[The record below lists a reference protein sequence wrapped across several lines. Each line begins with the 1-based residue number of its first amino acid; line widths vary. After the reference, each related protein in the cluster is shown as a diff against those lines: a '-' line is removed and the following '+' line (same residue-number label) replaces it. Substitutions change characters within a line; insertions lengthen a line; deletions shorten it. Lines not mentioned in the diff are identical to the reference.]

1 MEAFVN
7 RPLLEL
13 RQVSQVYGSRR
24 VLDIPELGIREG
36 ELLAI
41 VGPNGSG
48 KSTLLRLIHLLEQA
62 SEGEILFDG
71 HPVPYPP
78 PLELRRQIAMVF
90 QKPLMLNGSVAGN
103 LRFPLRL
110 RRLPSSE
117 RLRQLAEL
125 LDLGPL
131 MQASARTL
139 SGGEAQRLALG
150 RALAIRPRLLLL
162 DEPTANLDPYN
173 VGKIE
178 AIMTAVGNE
187 GAMTQV
193 LVTHNIFQARRLAD
207 RVVMLLG
214 GKIIED
220 AARDEFFEAPRDPRT
235 LAFING
241 EMVY

>member
-1 MEAFVN
+1 VEAVVSG
-7 RPLLEL
+7 PLLEL
-13 RQVSQVYGSRR
+13 RQVGQVYGARR
-24 VLDIPELGIREG
+24 VLDIPRLAIREG

-62 SEGEILFDG
+62 SQGQILFDG
-71 HPVPYPP
+71 RPVAYPP

-90 QKPLMLNGSVAGN
+90 QKPLMLTGSVASN
-103 LRFPLRL
+103 LRYPLRL
-110 RRLPSSE
+110 RRLPSSD
-117 RLRQLAEL
+117 RVKQLGDL
-125 LDLGPL
+125 LDLHPL

-150 RALAIRPRLLLL
+150 RALAVRPRLLLL

-178 AIMTAVGNE
+178 AIMTAVGQE
-187 GAMTQV
+187 GPTTQI